1 MWGSP
6 DLAGSGENNFHPIVH
21 LPEEYWVLNLQK
33 PQTQWNQHYE
43 FTIGRYDEDRK
54 GMYTQALFG
63 GERTIHVGLDIGG
76 PAQTSIYAFEDGII
90 HSFADNDVDGSYGPT
105 IITQHELLIEGEEQT
120 IWVLHGHLSRESLD
134 DLVVG
139 NRINKGDQIGT
150 MGDEH
155 ENGGWPPHVHIQLSL
170 IEPEVPDLEGVVT
183 PEHREDALKR
193 YPDPRNILGRLY

>member
-6 DLAGSGENNFHPIVH
+6 DRAGSGENNFHPVVH

-105 IITQHELLIEGEEQT
+105 IITQHELLIEGGEQT

-139 NRINKGDQIGT
+139 DTVKKG
-150 MGDEH
+150 
-155 ENGGWPPHVHIQLSL
+155 
-170 IEPEVPDLEGVVT
+170 
-183 PEHREDALKR
+183 
-193 YPDPRNILGRLY
+193 